1 MIPFRLMSKYALD
14 ENERYNSGMLL
25 PNPTCHGW
33 DMDNAS
39 AVDPPIS
46 KISGDVVLSS
56 NVLRSLKAVDDI
68 TKAIAR
74 DNMTDTV
81 TGESHQLWLWW

>member
-1 MIPFRLMSKYALD
+1 MSKYALD